1 MRNKSLLFLLAAG
14 LVLSLTGCEK
24 EPDSQKGDPQ
34 EVHFAITTAN
44 PETKTH
50 YTGEGTGTAGNLTW
64 ERIGWDKGDPLLIW
78 SDYAVDRVSGR
89 THAAHYVVGTP
100 ERKDFSGDYPNQSWS
115 ILNDNAD
122 LGLIYDDKHSGDSDT
137 YSFWSIYPASA
148 KTAYAEGGT
157 ESDNANYNKVS
168 FVIPDEQEKNG
179 DAVEATISRTVNN
192 VSTTFKV
199 DSLKP
204 NMNQAVM
211 LAAVEGAAYNSEV
224 ELKYYPAFT
233 AFEFELLTDE
243 DEITLSKVVLTST
256 STLAGTVTATV
267 KAGTT
272 DETPSGNVIGASTYA
287 VSDDAVKSLTFKFPD
302 GTKLTPET
310 TVDGTTTPAK
320 GVIFTVFALPQD
332 ITGMTLEFFDANGN
346 SFAKGTLKYN
356 KNDITFAA
364 CKKHCIRGIKVK
376 NTWDFKYLTL
386 DISPLDWV
394 PVESEISS
402 GDGVQ
407 ATQFNVIG
415 ASNLR
420 DLKDAVVE
428 ASTTMTDDEKKAAK
442 EANKAYRQYWVFPAG
457 QEVTVTYKI
466 MMPLVGTWAVELCG
480 DDAASFTVGPTT
492 SGNLAG
498 ANASATYI
506 TLKINSTASGEKTLY
521 LKTTVT
527 TEDGETFSLDSETQL
542 YDMRGYHYFVVN
554 GDVDTE

>member
-64 ERIGWDKGDPLLIW
+64 ERIGWDKNDPLLIW
-78 SDYAVDRVSGR
+78 SDYAVDRVNGSA
-89 THAAHYVVGTP
+89 HAAHYVVGTP
-100 ERKDFSGDYPNQSWS
+100 KRVDESGDYPNQSWS

-122 LGLIYDDKHSGDSDT
+122 LGLIYDDTHSGDSDT

-148 KTAYAEGGT
+148 AKAYAEGGT
-157 ESDNANYNKVS
+157 GTDANKVS

-179 DAVEATISRTVNN
+179 DAVEATITRTVNN

-204 NMNQAVM
+204 DMDQAVM

-256 STLAGTVTATV
+256 SNLAGTVTATV
-267 KAGTT
+267 KAGTRS
-272 DETPSGNVIGASTYA
+272 DAGSNNVIGASTYA

-310 TVDGTTTPAK
+310 TQGETTTPAK

-332 ITGMTLEFFDANGN
+332 ITGMTLEFFDADGN
-346 SFAKGTLKYN
+346 SFAKGTLKNN

-364 CKKHCIRGIKVK
+364 GKKHCIRGIKVK

-386 DISPLDWV
+386 DINVLDWEEE
-394 PVESEISS
+394 ESTFSNGS
-402 GDGVQ
+402 GVQ
-407 ATQFNVIG
+407 ATQFAI
-415 ASNLR
+415 SFDDDIEHNLR
-420 DLKDAVVE
+420 YVKGND
-428 ASTTMTDDEKKAAK
+428 KK
-442 EANKAYRQYWVFPAG
+442 YRQCWVFTSANTA
-457 QEVTVTYKI
+457 TVTYKI
-466 MMPLVGTWAVELCG
+466 MMPTETTGTWSIEKCG
-480 DDAASFTVGPTT
+480 DVDDFTVSVTSPADATWDGDTV
-492 SGNLAG
+492 SGNLSG
-498 ANASATYI
+498 ETATYI
-506 TLKINSTASGEKTLY
+506 TFTIKTSATTSLKTLY
-521 LKTTVT
+521 FKTYVS
-527 TEDGETFSLDSETQL
+527 DGTNTYSLDSETQL
-542 YDMRGYHYFVVN
+542 YDMRGYHYFIAN
-554 GDVDTE
+554 GDASTTWDDINL